1 MGVSPTPPM
10 TVKMRAVAIGM
21 AVLVVLRDYGQ
32 QTHLASEHPAA
43 DPDDEDPGAN
53 REVSLDL
60 LRNKP
65 SGPERRQ
72 SRNQDNPA
80 RVRQRDKDPEDHR
93 VHGTAAHANNIRSRA
108 KSWSEEKGC
117 LLPFA
122 RTSGTGWEGQLVPA
136 TQGRGKHN
144 VKTEGDLGE
153 PLNKLWLPKIVSGMA
168 PMPRWAILALGCLT
182 S

>member
-21 AVLVVLRDYGQ
+21 AALVLRDYGQ

-53 REVSLDL
+53 REVRLDP

-65 SGPERRQ
+65 SGTERRQ
-72 SRNQDNPA
+72 SRDQDNPA
-80 RVRQRDKDPEDHR
+80 RVRQRDKDPEDHG
-93 VHGTAAHANNIRSRA
+93 VHGTAAHANDIRSRDR
-108 KSWSEEKGC
+108 
-117 LLPFA
+117 L
-122 RTSGTGWEGQLVPA
+122 
-136 TQGRGKHN
+136 
-144 VKTEGDLGE
+144 
-153 PLNKLWLPKIVSGMA
+153 
-168 PMPRWAILALGCLT
+168 PMPRGRRMDRAQPKAGQKIKDAFSHSLAPREQGGKA